1 MRTFAYLLLLAVW
14 GIANCT
20 AAFAGAVSTP
30 ELDGGT
36 ITAIVSGITSAY
48 VGYRLFRARHCK

>member
-14 GIANCT
+14 GIGNCT
-20 AAFAGAVSTP
+20 AVFAGGVSAP
-30 ELDGGT
+30 ELDSGT

-48 VGYRLFRARHCK
+48 VGYRIFRARHSK